1 MDVCGGQS
9 LIAVG
14 ILTVRPSLWVKRG
27 EVMQGDGCG
36 YECYGLEILQDV
48 AQKSFNTA
56 VAPAIGAEQM
66 CLDFIYA

>member
-1 MDVCGGQS
+1 M
-9 LIAVG
+9 
-14 ILTVRPSLWVKRG
+14 
-27 EVMQGDGCG
+27 MQGDGCG

-56 VAPAIGAEQM
+56 VAPAPGAEQM